1 MRALSVLLLVIGLN
15 SAVLAQTPPTRQGSA
30 AREAAVQDAG
40 QSPAAQTPAN
50 PAAPGQAFPMEV
62 DARDVRA
69 QFEDLLRRYPPDLGR
84 ILKMDPTMLA
94 NQQYLAQYPAVQQF
108 LAAHPEIIRNPSFY
122 LQFVQLSYDYT
133 RPTDPRS
140 RALEIWNDTIEAIGV
155 FFILVLI
162 SSMIAWLVKTVLNHR
177 RWLRTSKVQ
186 TEVHNKL
193 LDRFAGT
200 NELLTYVQ
208 TPAGRRFLEAT
219 PIPVEAAG
227 DRSVG
232 APLNRILWSVQA
244 GIVLVIGGFGFQF
257 VSGRVIDEVAQG
269 LWTIGVLATTF
280 GLGFIAAGAFSFIMS
295 RRLGLLEPPPV
306 RSTERGDSPAV

>member
-1 MRALSVLLLVIGLN
+1 M
-15 SAVLAQTPPTRQGSA
+15 QDA
-30 AREAAVQDAG
+30 ARQAPAG
-40 QSPAAQTPAN
+40 QAPAN
-50 PAAPGQAFPMEV
+50 PAAPGAFPVEV

-108 LAAHPEIIRNPSFY
+108 LAAHPEISRNPSFY

-140 RALEIWNDTIEAIGV
+140 RALEIWNDTIEAVGV
-155 FFILVLI
+155 FFIVVFI

-177 RWLRTSKVQ
+177 RWLRTSRVQ

-200 NELLTYVQ
+200 NELLTYIQ
-208 TPAGRRFLEAT
+208 TPAGRRFLEAA
-219 PIPVEAAG
+219 PIPVEAAA

-244 GIVLVIGGFGFQF
+244 GIVLVIGGIGFQF

-269 LWTIGVLATTF
+269 LWTIGVLATAF

-295 RRLGLLEPPPV
+295 RRLGLLEPAPLRGP
-306 RSTERGDSPAV
+306 ERGDSPAV